1 MSHFSLPDAG
11 ASVKVTTDRAPLGC
25 GANGRHDPDPALLQ
39 AHERVTS
46 ASVAELADLLLTIS
60 NDWPRTEQTLI
71 ARLAAARLAGLAMG
85 VAA

>member
-1 MSHFSLPDAG
+1 
-11 ASVKVTTDRAPLGC
+11 
-25 GANGRHDPDPALLQ
+25 LLH
-39 AHERVTS
+39 AHQRVTE